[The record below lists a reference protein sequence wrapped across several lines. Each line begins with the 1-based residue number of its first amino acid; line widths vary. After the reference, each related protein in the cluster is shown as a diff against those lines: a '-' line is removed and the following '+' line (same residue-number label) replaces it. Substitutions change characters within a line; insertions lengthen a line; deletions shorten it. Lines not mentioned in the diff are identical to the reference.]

1 MFKHHMLH
9 HGGEGLAKFHLRPIK
24 FHKTALSRQLME
36 AVRIGRLGE
45 GILLNS
51 KSEYSRCRIARLELG
66 EENKTQEVMEMEG
79 QQEMEE
85 QLVRWEGRKQ
95 DRWKKKWNRTS
106 MKTTKQKRGMEDDI
120 EKE

>member
-1 MFKHHMLH
+1 M
-9 HGGEGLAKFHLRPIK
+9 
-24 FHKTALSRQLME
+24 
-36 AVRIGRLGE
+36 
-45 GILLNS
+45 
-51 KSEYSRCRIARLELG
+51 ELG

-120 EKE
+120 EKEGKVRKNAK